1 MRALLKIAR
10 SWQVEVEWH
19 PLGDVRGYYEHE
31 VQTITLN
38 SAMTEPLLRSTL
50 AHELGHAHYGHIAD
64 VDPRLRERHEHLANR
79 FAADLL
85 IEDADYAEQEALV
98 GPHPGAI
105 AVGLCVATYTVE
117 VYQSMRSRSPI
128 RRRITR

>member
-1 MRALLKIAR
+1 MRALLGIAR
-10 SWQVEVEWH
+10 AWQVEVEWH
-19 PLGDVRGYYEHE
+19 PLGDVRGYYEHD
-31 VQTITLN
+31 VRTITLN
-38 SAMTEPLLRSTL
+38 SAMTEALLRSTL
-50 AHELGHAHYGHIAD
+50 AHELGHAHYGHVPD
-64 VDPRLRERHEHLANR
+64 VDPRLRERHERLANC

-85 IEDADYAEQEALV
+85 IQDTAYAEQEALV

-117 VYQSMRSRSPI
+117 VYQAMHRHSPA